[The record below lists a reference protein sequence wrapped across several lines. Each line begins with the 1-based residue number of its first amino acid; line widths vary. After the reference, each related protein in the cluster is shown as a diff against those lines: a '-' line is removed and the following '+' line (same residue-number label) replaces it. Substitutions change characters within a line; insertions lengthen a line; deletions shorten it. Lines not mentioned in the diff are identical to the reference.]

1 MMSGIVIGAPGAVRP
16 PPLPGCPFPPGAP
29 GAPAD
34 PLDPGAPGAPA
45 PAVVDL
51 PGAVAPPVLADPL
64 EALAPPVAADP
75 PGTLAPPAPADP
87 PGVLPLPGAVDPPT
101 ALPLPG
107 ATDRTSVAVPALGC
121 PLLPQPG
128 TARHTRSAAASGRQY
143 RNLCMSEPSPRD
155 RALTVARGGV
165 TGSADGSTVLSLQR
179 VVQQPRYK

>member
-51 PGAVAPPVLADPL
+51 PGAV
-64 EALAPPVAADP
+64 
-75 PGTLAPPAPADP
+75 APPAPADP